1 MLKTLLKNSVV
12 VVAVLVISFT
22 LIDGLSYLLTSA
34 NGLSFFPQYKKN
46 RFQEQL
52 NEVVHYFPRGYNV
65 ADPVM
70 GFDTQKNATPVAF
83 NMADGPFEIFSN
95 EIGCFDHHTLAE
107 IKAVKAYDYFAG
119 DSFTWGYGN
128 YVQNIPSVY
137 EKKSGRFSVK
147 CGIIHSGQQHQ
158 FEKFQR
164 TVKLIGAYP
173 IRVILGFYEN
183 DVAND
188 FAYPHTTVIEGY
200 EVDTLRFD
208 THQFQLVPRDMEAIH
223 KVILAGLNP
232 KSQSWIVRFAAWLE
246 KYSLSWN
253 LIQFG
258 IQKTKPKALGTIYSI
273 SEGVSYYKGKGYETA
288 DVTKKNR
295 AAIERWIEDA
305 KTHHY
310 ELIFVLIPPKLHHG
324 NTQFY
329 GGLHDYLES
338 KGVRFIDLTKPFHES
353 GLRSEKLY
361 WMNDGHLH
369 NEGNVFVGEYL
380 AKMIDGSKIK
390 PKKLN

>member
-232 KSQSWIVRFAAWLE
+232 KSQSCIVRFAAWLE

-258 IQKTKPKALGTIYSI
+258 IQKTKPKALGTIYGI